1 MMKCKITTA
10 IVLIGLLFTAGAVLA
25 DTEPN
30 NDVDTAE
37 KMNIMNDYAGTVG
50 GGDNVDFYYI
60 EVTPKTILKISI
72 EYVPSTGGAY
82 SPYLTVEARQRNSEK
97 VEFQADL
104 TGTEMQKKSV
114 EYQNKEKDSVQL
126 YIKVSGYSEY
136 VLDPEITTS
145 FDTICCGSSILLGIV
160 ALAGIVA
167 VVVMIRKR
175 FN

>member
-1 MMKCKITTA
+1 MKLKMMA
-10 IVLIGLLFTAGAVLA
+10 ALVLFGLLFTAGAVLA

-30 NDVDTAE
+30 NDVASAE
-37 KMNIMNDYAGTVG
+37 KMNFVKDYPGTVG

-72 EYVPSTGGAY
+72 EYVPSTNGTY

-97 VEFQADL
+97 VEFQTDL
-104 TGTEMQKKSV
+104 TGTEMQKKTV
-114 EYQNKEKDSVQL
+114 EFKNKEKDSVQL
-126 YIKVSGYSEY
+126 YIKVSGNSEY

-145 FDTICCGSSILLGIV
+145 LDTVCCGSTVLLGMV

-167 VVVMIRKR
+167 LVVVIRKR